1 MTIKLLLIS
10 AMLAAI
16 LCGTDNNANNL
27 NREQSKLGG
36 YVECKIDSQFTAAAM
51 KLSALKYN

>member
-1 MTIKLLLIS
+1 
-10 AMLAAI
+10 MLAAI

-36 YVECKIDSQFTAAAM
+36 YVECKIDSQFTAAAI